1 MEVPL
6 PEATYPYHP
15 TPSCW
20 GKLDHMV
27 RTPPIRQL
35 PHPGWS
41 SLFPAH
47 KYRTSELT
55 SHHEIKEFFP
65 TAVVG
70 RRHTTIVR
78 LALALLLIQ
87 KYLRVSKRFRQ
98 RCGPSEGAIPSYSDL
113 CALLLLFSG
122 QLESCDYQPLDRLR
136 KAFFYTSYAA
146 CFVKSVVRSR
156 RFAIGIDT

>member
-20 GKLDHMV
+20 GKLDHIV

-70 RRHTTIVR
+70 RRHTTIVVGP
-78 LALALLLIQ
+78 LDLTTLLLRD
-87 KYLRVSKRFRQ
+87 KYPRRIRPGFSACPGPLTDSK
-98 RCGPSEGAIPSYSDL
+98 IPS
-113 CALLLLFSG
+113 
-122 QLESCDYQPLDRLR
+122 
-136 KAFFYTSYAA
+136 
-146 CFVKSVVRSR
+146 SVQEFPSAMR
-156 RFAIGIDT
+156 AK